1 MEISRRDFVKAA
13 GVAAAT
19 VAMGGVTLSEIA
31 NAASSNEF
39 SKSRLGFGMMRLPV
53 ISDPTDFDYKQV
65 FQMVDEFLAQGYTY
79 FDTSF
84 VYHNGKSEE
93 AVRKAV
99 VERHPRESFTVATKF
114 PTFNL
119 VPENEIDGIFESQL
133 KNLGVDYV
141 DYYLLHNIQTVY
153 YDGVDGNGG
162 IIKQTNLFDHAKKFK
177 ADGKIKHLGFS
188 FHSSAK
194 LLDRILTEHPEVEF
208 VQIALN
214 PIDWDSE
221 LVQAGKCY
229 EVIRKHGKKVV
240 IMEPIKGGGLAK
252 LPDDAEKNL
261 KSMNPNDSVAS
272 WSLRF
277 SLDLDDV
284 ITVLSGMSTLEQVK
298 DNAKTTKAAKPLSAK
313 EKTALDDAMKIYRE
327 SAPIKQSEIETY
339 RGLTYN
345 KVPVTAIL
353 QAYSI
358 CQIQPDPGFADDNN
372 YLKNAFAEEAHL
384 DFFKGVPQEKVITAD
399 GADIT
404 EKVET
409 AVKWLTEHSF

>member
-1 MEISRRDFVKAA
+1 MDFQK
-13 GVAAAT
+13 
-19 VAMGGVTLSEIA
+19 
-31 NAASSNEF
+31 
-39 SKSRLGFGMMRLPV
+39 SKLGFGMMRLPTF
-53 ISDPTDFDYKQV
+53 SNPTDFDYKQI
-65 FQMVDEFLAQGYTY
+65 FQMVDEYLAAGFTY

-99 VERHPRESFTVATKF
+99 IERHPRNAFTVATKF

-119 VPENEIDGIFESQL
+119 VPENKIDSIFETQL
-133 KNLGVDYV
+133 ENLGTDYV
-141 DYYLLHNIQTVY
+141 DYYLLHNIQNIY
-153 YDGVDGNGG
+153 YDGVDGSGG
-162 IIKQTNLFDHAKKFK
+162 IVKTTNLFEHAKKFK
-177 ADGKIKHLGFS
+177 AAGKIKHLGFS

-194 LLDRILTEHPEVEF
+194 LLDRVLTEHPEVDF

-252 LPDDAEKNL
+252 LPDDAEKIL
-261 KSMNPNDSVAS
+261 KSINPADSIAS

-298 DNAKTTKAAKPLSAK
+298 DNIKTTKAAKPLSDE
-313 EKTALDDAMKIYRE
+313 EKIALDKAMKIYRE
-327 SAPIKQSEIETY
+327 SAPIKQSEIDKY

-358 CQIQPDPGFADDNN
+358 CQIQPDPGFSDDNN
-372 YLKNAFAEEAHL
+372 YLKNAFIEEAHL
-384 DFFKGVPQEKVITAD
+384 DMFKGLPHEKVITAD
-399 GADIT
+399 GVDIT
-404 EKVET
+404 EKVES
-409 AVKWLTEHSF
+409 AVKWLREHSF